1 MSVFLV
7 ARINRLALILHG
19 WQSKNVQRETTERQ
33 FPLTTK
39 QDTRLL
45 IFLVCDKRKNCLIDQ
60 PTVYGELVSHENVD
74 GGNRGPLSIQ
84 ASDGFIF
91 ETVNKVGNC

>member
-1 MSVFLV
+1 MVGSQKTCED
-7 ARINRLALILHG
+7 RP
-19 WQSKNVQRETTERQ
+19 TESQ
-33 FPLTTK
+33 CPLTTK

-45 IFLVCDKRKNCLIDQ
+45 MFLVCLKRKNCLIDQ

-74 GGNRGPLSIQ
+74 GGNSGPLSIQ
-84 ASDGFIF
+84 ASDGFIV